1 MKTNNMRAPFPYF
14 GGKSR
19 VAPDVWARLG
29 NCPNYVE
36 PFFGSGA
43 VLLARPDNHEWWK
56 RIETVNDADGLL
68 SNFWRAVKHDPDGVA
83 EWADWPV
90 NENDL
95 HARHSWLVGRK
106 EDITRRLEGDP
117 DYYDAKVAGWWVW
130 GISTWIAG
138 QWCGGT
144 GPWVVGADE
153 EGYPVLVRVKG
164 SGGQKRSMPHLGN
177 KGTGVNVTCYPTS
190 DVYDKANGICATR
203 REFLMALMNNLS
215 NRLRHVRVCCGDW
228 SRITRP
234 SSTVR
239 HGLTGVFLDPPYSF
253 DERDSCLYNKETDC
267 AKDVLQWALTNGDN
281 PMLRIA
287 LCGYDGEHN
296 VLEDYGWDVHA
307 WKAAGGYG
315 SRSNGRGRANSYRER
330 IWFSPHCLQPNV
342 GPAQKQLL
350 T

>member
-1 MKTNNMRAPFPYF
+1 MKAPFPYF

-19 VAPDVWARLG
+19 VVSDVWARLG

-43 VLLARPDNHEWWK
+43 ILLARPDNHEWWN
-56 RIETVNDADGLL
+56 RTETVNDADGLL
-68 SNFWRAVKHDPDGVA
+68 SNFWRAVKHDPDSVA
-83 EWADWPV
+83 QWADWPV

-130 GISTWIAG
+130 GISCWIGGA
-138 QWCGGT
+138 WCNAR
-144 GPWVVGADE
+144 GPWVIDVDNDGDK
-153 EGYPVLVRVKG
+153 VLVCK
-164 SGGQKRSMPHLGN
+164 SGGKGITRKCPHL
-177 KGTGVNVTCYPTS
+177 
-190 DVYDKANGICATR
+190 ANSGFGINAR
-203 REFLMALMNNLS
+203 KHRGLLHRLMAKLS
-215 NRLRHVRVCCGDW
+215 CRLRNVRVCCGDW
-228 SRITRP
+228 IRIIGNAP
-234 SSTVR
+234 TVIN
-239 HGLTGVFLDPPYSF
+239 GLTGVFLDPPYSF
-253 DERDSCLYNKETDC
+253 DERASCLYTKETDC

-315 SRSNGRGRANSYRER
+315 VQGNGRGRANSYRER

-350 T
+350 I